1 MWILTQNKKRILS
14 TEGMEEISVSL
25 PAEGRTDYAVVLR
38 RRNNGKPFALGFYNK
53 KELAEKILKEI
64 FIVQA
69 EHRLVD
75 FEIPNRGKITNMLVA
90 PKVYEMPKD
99 IENCEV

>member
-14 TEGMEEISVSL
+14 TEGMEDISVAL
-25 PAEGRTDYAVVLR
+25 PAEGRTDHAVVMR
-38 RRNNGKPFALGFYNK
+38 RRNDGKPFALGFYNK

-64 FIVQA
+64 FRVQA
-69 EHRLVD
+69 EYRLVEFD
-75 FEIPNRGKITNMLVA
+75 TPSGDKVTNMLVA

-99 IENCEV
+99 RENCEV